1 MTSTITRE
9 NTALENTAFENKAP
23 VKTQPR
29 EQGVPRRSPERD
41 ELLASVERLAPFL
54 RENALKA
61 EEGRTLP
68 RPVVEAMK
76 DAGLFRIA
84 APQVVGG
91 YEVDPL
97 THLEVIE
104 AVARIDSSAAWTL
117 MIGAQG
123 AAMIATFASDAVVDR
138 MFGGPTWPIA
148 GSQMN
153 PAAGRFR
160 RVDGGYVVSGRW
172 SFASGIRHADW
183 SMFTATASEPSDD
196 SPKVIAGVLPVSEV
210 TVHDN
215 WFVSGLKGTG
225 SSDYSLDE
233 QFVPDDMAW
242 PMPPAILRGGP
253 RYRIKIP
260 QATLSAF
267 ALGIARRSIDE
278 IALQSRAKL
287 RPGSTTAVAARPYFH
302 HQLGEF
308 EMRLAAARAGL
319 FQLVEQLWEAA
330 RSGGAIPPDLDM
342 RLTATPA
349 YVHSVAADIT
359 SAAFRF
365 GGSGAARLD
374 NVLQRNFRDMA
385 VAAQHIQASEQAYEA
400 LGRYVLDAAVDPA

>member
-1 MTSTITRE
+1 MTMTM
-9 NTALENTAFENKAP
+9 TADPIMPL
-23 VKTQPR
+23 
-29 EQGVPRRSPERD
+29 RSADRAD
-41 ELLASVERLAPFL
+41 LLATVEDLAPFL
-54 RENALKA
+54 RENALRA

-68 RPVVEAMK
+68 RPVVDAMK

-91 YEVDPL
+91 YEVDPI
-97 THLEVIE
+97 THLEIIE

-123 AAMIATFASDAVVDR
+123 AAMIATFASDAVVER
-138 MFGGPTWPIA
+138 MFGGGTWPIA

-153 PAAGRFR
+153 PAAGRFH

-183 SMFTATASEPSDD
+183 SMFTATSSDPSDGG
-196 SPKVIAGVLPVSEV
+196 PKVIAGVVPVADV

-225 SSDYSLDE
+225 SGDYSLE
-233 QFVPDDMAW
+233 EAFIPDDMAW
-242 PMPPAILRGGP
+242 PMPPTIQRGGP

-278 IALQSRAKL
+278 IAVQSRAKL

-302 HQLGEF
+302 HQVGEL
-308 EMRLAAARAGL
+308 EMQLAGARAGL
-319 FQLVEQLWEAA
+319 FGLVEQAWDVV
-330 RSGGAIPPDLDM
+330 RGGGTVSRELDL
-342 RLTATPA
+342 RLTASPA
-349 YVHSVAADIT
+349 YVHSIAAEIT
-359 SAAFRF
+359 STAFRF

-385 VAAQHIQASEQAYEA
+385 VAAQHVQASEQTYEA
-400 LGRYVLDAAVDPA
+400 LGQFLLDSAATPA

>member
-1 MTSTITRE
+1 MTLTM
-9 NTALENTAFENKAP
+9 TADRIMP
-23 VKTQPR
+23 PR
-29 EQGVPRRSPERD
+29 SAERD
-41 ELLASVERLAPFL
+41 ELLATVEELAPFL
-54 RENALKA
+54 RENALRA

-68 RPVVEAMK
+68 RPVVDAMK

-91 YEVDPL
+91 YEVDPI
-97 THLEVIE
+97 THLEIIE

-123 AAMIATFASDAVVDR
+123 AAMIATFASDSVVER
-138 MFGGPTWPIA
+138 MFGGGTWPIA

-183 SMFTATASEPSDD
+183 SMFTATSTEPSDGA
-196 SPKVIAGVLPVSEV
+196 PKVVAGVVPVADV

-225 SSDYSLDE
+225 SGDYSLDE
-233 QFVPDDMAW
+233 AFIPDDMAW
-242 PMPPAILRGGP
+242 PMPPTIRRGGP

-278 IALQSRAKL
+278 IAVQSRAKL

-302 HQLGEF
+302 HQLGEV
-308 EMRLAAARAGL
+308 EMKLAGARAGL
-319 FQLVEQLWEAA
+319 FGLVGEAWDVV
-330 RSGGAIPPDLDM
+330 RGGGTVSRELDL
-342 RLTATPA
+342 RLTASPA
-349 YVHSVAADIT
+349 YVHSIAAEIT
-359 SAAFRF
+359 STAFRF

-385 VAAQHIQASEQAYEA
+385 VAAQHVQASEQTYEA
-400 LGRYVLDAAVDPA
+400 LGQFILESAEMPA

>member
-1 MTSTITRE
+1 MTMTMTM
-9 NTALENTAFENKAP
+9 TADTTMP
-23 VKTQPR
+23 PR
-29 EQGVPRRSPERD
+29 SAERD
-41 ELLASVERLAPFL
+41 DLLATVEHLAPFL
-54 RENALKA
+54 RDNALSA

-68 RPVVEAMK
+68 RPVVDAMK

-84 APQVVGG
+84 APRVVGG

-97 THLEVIE
+97 THLEIIE
-104 AVARIDSSAAWTL
+104 ALARIDSSAAWTL

-123 AAMIATFASDAVVDR
+123 AAMIATFASDAVIER
-138 MFGGPTWPIA
+138 MFGGGTWPIA

-153 PAAGRFR
+153 PAAGRHR
-160 RVDGGYVVSGRW
+160 KVDGGYVVSGRW

-183 SMFTATASEPSDD
+183 SMFTATASDPSDG
-196 SPKVIAGVLPVSEV
+196 SPMVIAGVVPVAEV
-210 TVHDN
+210 TKHDN

-225 SSDYSLDE
+225 SGDYSLDE
-233 QFVPDDMAW
+233 AFVPDDMAW
-242 PMPPAILRGGP
+242 PMPPAIVRGGP

-278 IALQSRAKL
+278 IAIQSKAKL

-302 HQLGEF
+302 HQLGEL
-308 EMRLAAARAGL
+308 EMNLAGARAGL
-319 FQLVEQLWEAA
+319 FGLVEQMWDIV
-330 RSGGAIPPDLDM
+330 RGGGAVPRELDI
-342 RLTATPA
+342 RLSATPA
-349 YVHSVAADIT
+349 YVHGIAAEIT
-359 SAAFRF
+359 STAFRF

-385 VAAQHIQASEQAYEA
+385 VAAQHIQASEQTYEA
-400 LGRYVLDAAVDPA
+400 LGQYLLDSAVVPG

>member
-1 MTSTITRE
+1 MTMTMTADPIMPVRST
-9 NTALENTAFENKAP
+9 
-23 VKTQPR
+23 
-29 EQGVPRRSPERD
+29 ERAD
-41 ELLASVERLAPFL
+41 LLATVEDLAPFL
-54 RENALKA
+54 RENALRA

-68 RPVVEAMK
+68 RPVVDAMK

-91 YEVDPL
+91 YEVDPI
-97 THLEVIE
+97 THLEIIE

-123 AAMIATFASDAVVDR
+123 AAMIATFASDAVVER
-138 MFGGPTWPIA
+138 MFGGGTWPIA

-183 SMFTATASEPSDD
+183 SMFTATSSEPSDGG
-196 SPKVIAGVLPVSEV
+196 PKVIAGVVPVTDV

-225 SSDYSLDE
+225 SGDYSLE
-233 QFVPDDMAW
+233 EAFIPDDMAW

-278 IALQSRAKL
+278 IAVQSRAKL

-302 HQLGEF
+302 HQLGEL
-308 EMRLAAARAGL
+308 EMKLAGARAGL
-319 FQLVEQLWEAA
+319 FGLVGEAWEVV
-330 RSGGAIPPDLDM
+330 RGGGAVSRELDL
-342 RLTATPA
+342 RLTASPA
-349 YVHSVAADIT
+349 YVHSIATEIT
-359 SAAFRF
+359 STAFRF

-385 VAAQHIQASEQAYEA
+385 VAAQHVQASEQTYEA
-400 LGRYVLDAAVDPA
+400 LGQFMLDSAETPA